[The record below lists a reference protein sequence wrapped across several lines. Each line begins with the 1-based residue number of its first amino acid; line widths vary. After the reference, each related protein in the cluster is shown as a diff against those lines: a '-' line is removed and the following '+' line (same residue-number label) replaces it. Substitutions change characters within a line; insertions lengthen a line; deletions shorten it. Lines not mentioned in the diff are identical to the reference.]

1 MSLIRWK
8 SVNDLDQFLDE
19 PFAMPFSRVSLDL
32 AADIYEEDD
41 QVVAKLSLPDVDPD
55 EVDVTIDD
63 DLLTI
68 SGERQEEAEIDTKEY
83 YAKEI
88 RRGAFSRAFRLP
100 RSVDATKATAQFER
114 GILTIIAP
122 AVPDTK
128 RNAVQ
133 VPINGI

>member
-1 MSLIRWK
+1 MTNK
-8 SVNDLDQFLDE
+8 DHADLWCPPRTWAPLGTG
-19 PFAMPFSRVSLDL
+19 VCT
-32 AADIYEEDD
+32 YE
-41 QVVAKLSLPDVDPD
+41 
-55 EVDVTIDD
+55 
-63 DLLTI
+63 
-68 SGERQEEAEIDTKEY
+68 TKEY